1 MKTQWLITFRS
12 VTFAQ
17 KAQNRLRRAGID
29 STIQRTP
36 TGLSE
41 RGCSYCLTLRAWDV
55 SEAAQLLR
63 DNDLAFGKSFRKRE
77 DGRWEEQVL

>member
-17 KAQNRLRRAGID
+17 KAQGQLRRAGIE

-36 TGLSE
+36 AGLSE
-41 RGCSYCLTLRAWDV
+41 RGCSYCLRLRAWDMGQTV
-55 SEAAQLLR
+55 QLLTEGGLTYGKI
-63 DNDLAFGKSFRKRE
+63 LAQR
-77 DGRWEEQVL
+77 DGRWEEWQP